1 MVRCHD
7 PGRLDVMRRSI
18 RSDLD
23 GVTRSAL
30 VGVTVALFLV
40 VPEVRAAASGTT
52 PKEIVEKAVSEYSL
66 GHFAESSALFE
77 EAYQLDPAPIL
88 LFNVAQCQRHL
99 GNSERAL
106 LFYRRYLEGAPAD
119 APERVEAT
127 KHMTEIDAA
136 LREQAATKSPPPSG
150 AERGP
155 QPPPGLS
162 LPVEQG
168 SAPADSQHT
177 LRILAW
183 TTGAVAAGA
192 LVAGG
197 VAAAVWSKRVGR
209 FDDHIGPLVEDP
221 TKSGK
226 NCGTDDPNRGG
237 TGCASLYD
245 DMTSAKTWTIV
256 SLVTAGVFAAGSA
269 VLFLTSA
276 PGGDNHTTQS
286 SLACGPN
293 PFSRGISCHVLF

>member
-1 MVRCHD
+1 
-7 PGRLDVMRRSI
+7 MRRSI

-40 VPEVRAAASGTT
+40 VPEMPAAASGTT

-127 KHMTEIDAA
+127 KHMTELDAA
-136 LREQAATKSPPPSG
+136 LREQAAPKAPPPSG
-150 AERGP
+150 AERVP
-155 QPPPGLS
+155 QPPAGIPS
-162 LPVEQG
+162 PVEQG
-168 SAPADSQHT
+168 SAPGDSQHT
-177 LRILAW
+177 LRVLAW

-192 LVAGG
+192 LVVGG
-197 VAAAVWSKRVGR
+197 VAAVVWSKRVGR
-209 FDDHIGPLVEDP
+209 FDDHAGPLLQDP

-226 NCGTDDPNRGG
+226 NCGVDDPNRGG
-237 TGCASLYD
+237 TGCSSLYD
-245 DMTSAKTWTIV
+245 DLRSARTWTIT

-276 PGGDNHTTQS
+276 PGSESHTTQGS
-286 SLACGPN
+286 ITCGPN
-293 PFSRGISCHVLF
+293 PFSRGISCHLLF